1 MQRIAK
7 VTVLTGLLLL
17 LWSALFAST
26 FRYPFHWD
34 DFHLVRPYNGAE
46 ISAAFHAVADPD
58 KIETPGLRPC
68 SILLYNFQGTVFG
81 DSAFANRVF
90 MVVLM
95 GIFMI
100 ATGTLLLELGLN
112 FLQLAIVLSL
122 FVSSRVFAS
131 LVLWVCLSH
140 LLMAYIWIVLTAC
153 FFVFWAKRG
162 HWGFL
167 LLMLVTCTLAT
178 LTREETYTLPV
189 VLPLVWLISFFDQSQ
204 WRRVLAAAL
213 SLLGIVCVHYCLWHY
228 LVPNALSPEF
238 NLGAIKRFLAA
249 MAAACLPCGSNWI
262 GFTDTAIAITWI
274 AFLILVVVLFV
285 LLARPQ
291 IRLQFFG
298 VCCLGAL
305 LSLPALGIA
314 RSFGIAL
321 PTLAFMTAIAIAI
334 TEIYDRAQSRNQF
347 RRAILAVVILGLSV
361 GIVGGIRRSKYV
373 AESLQENSAWRMVR
387 DGKYL
392 FDMLD
397 HPATIPQARRE
408 AGLARLKTFGI
419 QSADN
424 VRSLEKVLRDK
435 SDPQRQQAATP
446 HGLILPKY
454 DYLSF

>member
-1 MQRIAK
+1 MQRLAK

-162 HWGFL
+162 NWGFL
-167 LLMLVTCTLAT
+167 VLMLVTCTLAT

-189 VLPLVWLISFFDQSQ
+189 VLPLVWLISFFDRNQ

-238 NLGAIKRFLAA
+238 NLGAIKRLLAA

-262 GFTDTAIAITWI
+262 GFTDTAIAIAWI

-291 IRLQFFG
+291 IRWQFFG

-334 TEIYDRAQSRNQF
+334 TEIYDRLQSRNQF

-361 GIVGGIRRSKYV
+361 GIAGGIRRSKYV

-408 AGLARLKTFGI
+408 AGLARLKVFGI

-424 VRSLEKVLRDK
+424 VRSLEKILRDK
-435 SDPQRQQAATP
+435 SDPQRQQAAIP
-446 HGLILPKY
+446 PGLILPKY